1 MFVCVTRFETG
12 LFQEPGIY
20 IYIIYIIYIYIFGR
34 NLRPLW
40 KNHKLITFWFHGEKS
55 SGIKVNIA
63 AQRGRVIDLR
73 GFKNLHEFSA
83 STFDLK
89 HYQRVDSLLKLTSR
103 PPRTRT
109 PRSQY
114 FRETVNTKT
123 RAQINKGSKHK
134 PNYKQ
139 SLNLG
144 RMEIAHTLFFL
155 RWQQW
160 ARSSRS
166 RHGNHLPNEV
176 QLSTQAKMR
185 HGSPDPLHC
194 NCHAITLEKK
204 KMSHCKTCARPGSVT
219 PNLNRF
225 CLI

>member
-1 MFVCVTRFETG
+1 MIWTCF
-12 LFQEPGIY
+12 
-20 IYIIYIIYIYIFGR
+20 
-34 NLRPLW
+34 NL
-40 KNHKLITFWFHGEKS
+40 KS
-55 SGIKVNIA
+55 
-63 AQRGRVIDLR
+63 
-73 GFKNLHEFSA
+73 
-83 STFDLK
+83 
-89 HYQRVDSLLKLTSR
+89 TSQ

-204 KMSHCKTCARPGSVT
+204 KCHIAKHVPGQVLSHPASVSG
-219 PNLNRF
+219 PWICRWCGLRHRNGFNNGHGGCVMAASICSCCGCSNNFWPELKYLVNGLYKEHR
-225 CLI
+225 IIQ

>member
-1 MFVCVTRFETG
+1 M
-12 LFQEPGIY
+12 
-20 IYIIYIIYIYIFGR
+20 
-34 NLRPLW
+34 
-40 KNHKLITFWFHGEKS
+40 
-55 SGIKVNIA
+55 
-63 AQRGRVIDLR
+63 
-73 GFKNLHEFSA
+73 HEFSA

-144 RMEIAHTLFFL
+144 RMEMAHNSPFSAVAAMGEVKSLQA
-155 RWQQW
+155 WQSF
-160 ARSSRS
+160 AKRSSTVDPGKNEARKPRS
-166 RHGNHLPNEV
+166 TATATAMPSHWRKRKCHIAKHVPGQV
-176 QLSTQAKMR
+176 LS
-185 HGSPDPLHC
+185 HP
-194 NCHAITLEKK
+194 I
-204 KMSHCKTCARPGSVT
+204 
-219 PNLNRF
+219 
-225 CLI
+225 